1 MSASK
6 KKHPFDFKTQYGLGF
21 DPQDD
26 EIVVDFFCGGGGAG
40 TGLEMGL
47 GRKVNVAKN
56 HSAKAIS
63 MHTINHPGAKHFT
76 TDVFD
81 GDPDT
86 ECGGKAVGW
95 FHMSPDCT
103 HHSQAAGGQP
113 RKREIRNLSWIG
125 LKWAGKKKPRVISL
139 ENVKQILQWG
149 RLIAKR
155 DKATGRVIK
164 LGGAIAAP
172 GEVVPVDQQ
181 FLIPDPKQRG
191 RTWRRFVAL
200 LEGMGYVVEWKVIKA
215 CDFGAPTSRERLFM
229 LARCDGQPIVWP
241 EPTHAKKPAKAQKPW
256 RTAAEC
262 IDFSDLGKSIFGR
275 KKDLAPAT
283 LRRVAKG
290 MKKFVIDNAT
300 PFIVPIANWSGET
313 VQSANQPLR
322 TVNSY
327 PRGGAFSVVSPVIA
341 PATHQGSDRINDPL
355 EPLPTVTCANRG
367 ELTLISPT
375 LVQTGYGERDG
386 QEPRVPGLD
395 QPLGTVVAG
404 GVKHA
409 LTSAVLVGAGGPEY
423 SGKPTAADQ
432 PVGSLLA
439 QNHRGIAAAS
449 LVQLGN
455 GDKAGAAPRT
465 ADLHD
470 PLGTIMASG
479 GKYGVAAAHL
489 VKFRFDDAGK
499 PLDEPLPT
507 ITSGGNYQRPAGA
520 AHAMGIA
527 TAFMAQMN
535 GGFNTTAAKSLE
547 DPMTTVTN
555 TGSQQQLVTATLVTN
570 TTGHAPSD
578 IEGPVPTLTT
588 GQHHMLATAHLLHL
602 RGNCDARDSADP
614 LHTVSAGGTH
624 HGLVTAFMERQFGA
638 SVGQDLDE
646 PAPTITAG
654 GGGKS
659 SLVSFE
665 LSPEHEEGALRVA
678 AFLISYYG
686 TENMSGCDQPA
697 PTITTK
703 DRLGLVTVMVK
714 GTPYV
719 IVDIRLRMLQPAE
732 LYQAQGFP
740 TDYIITHGA
749 DGKPFTKTEQVHMC
763 GNSVS
768 PPPMAALAR
777 ANDPWRT
784 NVQHQV
790 AA

>member
-1 MSASK
+1 MSAHQ
-6 KKHPFDFKTQYGLGF
+6 KKHLFDFKTQYGLGF

-47 GRKVNVAKN
+47 GRTVSVAKN
-56 HSAKAIS
+56 HSPAAIS
-63 MHTINHPGAKHFT
+63 MHTVNHPGAKHFT

-149 RLIAKR
+149 PLVAKR
-155 DKATGRVIK
+155 CKSTGRVVK
-164 LGGAIAAP
+164 LGGGVAAQ

-181 FLIPDPKQRG
+181 FLVPDPARRG
-191 RTWRRFVAL
+191 QTWAVFVAE
-200 LEGMGYVVEWKVIKA
+200 LERLGYAVEWRVIRA

-229 LARCDGQPIVWP
+229 IARCDGQPIVWP
-241 EPTHAKKPAKAQKPW
+241 EPTHAKRPAKGQKPW
-256 RTAAEC
+256 KTAAEC
-262 IDFSDLGKSIFGR
+262 IDFTDLGKSIFGR

-290 MKKFVIDNAT
+290 MKKFVIDNPA

-313 VQSANQPLR
+313 VQPANEPLR
-322 TVNSY
+322 TVTSY
-327 PRGGAFSVVSPVIA
+327 PKGGAFSVVSPVIA

-355 EPLPTVTCANRG
+355 EPLPTITCANRG

-375 LVQTGYGERDG
+375 LIQSGYGEREG
-386 QEPRVPGLD
+386 QQPRVPGID

-409 LTSAVLVGAGGPEY
+409 L
-423 SGKPTAADQ
+423 
-432 PVGSLLA
+432 
-439 QNHRGIAAAS
+439 
-449 LVQLGN
+449 
-455 GDKAGAAPRT
+455 
-465 ADLHD
+465 
-470 PLGTIMASG
+470 
-479 GKYGVAAAHL
+479 AAAHL
-489 VKFRFDDAGK
+489 VKFRFNDAGK
-499 PLDEPLPT
+499 ALDEPLPT

-520 AHAMGIA
+520 AHAMGVS
-527 TAFMAQMN
+527 TVFMAQMN
-535 GGFNTTAAKSLE
+535 GGFNTTHAKGVDE
-547 DPMTTVTN
+547 PMTTVTN
-555 TGSQQQLVTATLVTN
+555 TGSQQQLVAANLV
-570 TTGHAPSD
+570 
-578 IEGPVPTLTT
+578 
-588 GQHHMLATAHLLHL
+588 HL
-602 RGNCDARDSADP
+602 RGNCDARDVSDP
-614 LHTVSAGGTH
+614 LHTISAGGQH

-638 SVGQDLDE
+638 SVGQPLDE
-646 PAPTITAG
+646 PAPTVTAG

-659 SLVSFE
+659 SVVSLR

-686 TENMSGCDQPA
+686 TENVSGAGEPA

-703 DRLGLVTVMVK
+703 DRLALVTVMVK

-719 IVDIRLRMLQPAE
+719 IVDICLRMLKPSE
-732 LYQAQGFP
+732 LYKAQGFP
-740 TDYIITHGA
+740 A
-749 DGKPFTKTEQVHMC
+749 D
-763 GNSVS
+763 
-768 PPPMAALAR
+768 
-777 ANDPWRT
+777 
-784 NVQHQV
+784 
-790 AA
+790 

>member
-1 MSASK
+1 MSAQQ
-6 KKHPFDFKTQYGLGF
+6 KKHPLDFKTQYGLGF
-21 DPQDD
+21 TPQDD

-47 GRKVNVAKN
+47 GRTVNVAKN
-56 HSAKAIS
+56 HSPQAIS
-63 MHTINHPGAKHFT
+63 MHTVNHPGAKHYT
-76 TDVFD
+76 TDVFE

-125 LKWAGKKKPRVISL
+125 LKWGGKKRPRVISL

-155 DKATGRVIK
+155 DKATGRVVK
-164 LGGAIAAP
+164 LDGTIATP
-172 GEVVPVDQQ
+172 GEVVPVGQQ

-229 LARCDGQPIVWP
+229 IARCDGQPIAWP
-241 EPTHAKKPAKAQKPW
+241 EPTHAKNPAKGQQKW
-256 RTAAEC
+256 KTAADC

-290 MKKFVIDNAT
+290 MKKFVIDSAA

-313 VQSANQPLR
+313 VQSADEPLR
-322 TVNSY
+322 TVTSY
-327 PRGGAFSVVSPVIA
+327 PKGGAFSVVSPVIA

-355 EPLPTVTCANRG
+355 DPLPTVTCANRG
-367 ELTLISPT
+367 ELTLISP
-375 LVQTGYGERDG
+375 LM
-386 QEPRVPGLD
+386 
-395 QPLGTVVAG
+395 
-404 GVKHA
+404 
-409 LTSAVLVGAGGPEY
+409 VGAGGPEY
-423 SGKPTAADQ
+423 SGKPVGMDQ
-432 PVGSLLA
+432 PVGTLMT
-439 QNHRGIAAAS
+439 QNHRAI
-449 LVQLGN
+449 
-455 GDKAGAAPRT
+455 
-465 ADLHD
+465 
-470 PLGTIMASG
+470 
-479 GKYGVAAAHL
+479 AAAHL

-499 PLDEPLPT
+499 ALDEPLPT

-520 AHAMGIA
+520 AHAMGIS
-527 TAFMAQMN
+527 TVFMAQMN
-535 GGFNTTAAKSLE
+535 GGFNTTDAKSIE

-555 TGSQQQLVTATLVTN
+555 TGSQQQLVAANLV
-570 TTGHAPSD
+570 
-578 IEGPVPTLTT
+578 
-588 GQHHMLATAHLLHL
+588 HL
-602 RGNCDARDSADP
+602 RGNCDARDVNGP
-614 LHTVSAGGTH
+614 LHTISAGGQH
-624 HGLVTAFMERQFGA
+624 HGLASAFMERAFGG
-638 SVGQDLDE
+638 SVGQGLED

-659 SLVSFE
+659 SLVSLT
-665 LSPEHEEGALRVA
+665 LSPEHEAGALRVA

-686 TENMSGCDQPA
+686 TENISACDSPA

-703 DRLGLVTVMVK
+703 DRLAMVTVMVK

-719 IVDIRLRMLQPAE
+719 IVDICLRMLKPSE
-732 LYQAQGFP
+732 LYKAQGFP
-740 TDYIITHGA
+740 ADYIISHGA
-749 DGKPFTKTEQVHMC
+749 DGKPFTKTQQVHMC

-784 NVQHQV
+784 EQRQAR

>member
-1 MSASK
+1 MSARQ

-21 DPQDD
+21 NPQDD

-47 GRKVNVAKN
+47 GRTVNVAKN
-56 HSAKAIS
+56 HSPQAIS
-63 MHTINHPGAKHFT
+63 MHTVNHPGAKHFT
-76 TDVFD
+76 TDVFE
-81 GDPDT
+81 GDPDS

-125 LKWAGKKKPRVISL
+125 LKWAGMKRPRVISL

-155 DKATGRVIK
+155 DKATGRVVK
-164 LGGAIAAP
+164 LGGDVAAP
-172 GEVVPVDQQ
+172 GEVVPVGQQ

-200 LEGMGYVVEWKVIKA
+200 LEGMGYVVEWKVIRA

-229 LARCDGQPIVWP
+229 IARCDGQPIVWP
-241 EPTHAKKPAKAQKPW
+241 EPTHAKNPTKGQQKW
-256 RTAAEC
+256 KTAADC

-290 MKKFVIDNAT
+290 MKKFVIDSAS

-313 VQSANQPLR
+313 VQSADEPLR
-322 TVNSY
+322 TVTSY
-327 PRGGAFSVVSPVIA
+327 PKGGAFSVVSPIIA

-355 EPLPTVTCANRG
+355 DPLPTVTCANRG
-367 ELTLISPT
+367 ELTLISP
-375 LVQTGYGERDG
+375 LM
-386 QEPRVPGLD
+386 
-395 QPLGTVVAG
+395 
-404 GVKHA
+404 
-409 LTSAVLVGAGGPEY
+409 VGAGGPEY
-423 SGKPTAADQ
+423 SGKPVGMDQ
-432 PVGSLLA
+432 PMGTLMT
-439 QNHRGIAAAS
+439 QNHRALTAACI
-449 LVQLGN
+449 VQ
-455 GDKAGAAPRT
+455 AGHGEGSGANKRRSHGVNDICGPI
-465 ADLHD
+465 
-470 PLGTIMASG
+470 GTVTASG
-479 GKYGVAAAHL
+479 GGQSVSAAVMIQA
-489 VKFRFDDAGK
+489 
-499 PLDEPLPT
+499 
-507 ITSGGNYQRPAGA
+507 
-520 AHAMGIA
+520 
-527 TAFMAQMN
+527 N
-535 GGFNTTAAKSLE
+535 GGFNTTHAKGIQE
-547 DPMTTVTN
+547 PMTTVTN
-555 TGSQQQLVTATLVTN
+555 TGSQQQLAVANLV
-570 TTGHAPSD
+570 
-578 IEGPVPTLTT
+578 
-588 GQHHMLATAHLLHL
+588 HL
-602 RGNCDARDSADP
+602 RGNCDARDVKDP
-614 LHTVSAGGTH
+614 LHTVSAGGQH
-624 HGLVTAFMERQFGA
+624 HGLVSAFMERAFGC
-638 SVGQDLDE
+638 SVGQGLED

-659 SLVSFE
+659 SLVSLT
-665 LSPEHEEGALRVA
+665 LSPEHEAGALRVA

-686 TENMSGCDQPA
+686 TENISACDSPT

-703 DRLGLVTVMVK
+703 DRLAMVTVMVK

-719 IVDIRLRMLQPAE
+719 IVDIYLRMLKPSE
-732 LYQAQGFP
+732 LYKAQGFP
-740 TDYIITHGA
+740 ADYIISHGA
-749 DGKPFTKTEQVHMC
+749 DGKPFTKTQQVHMC

-784 NVQHQV
+784 EQRQAH

>member
-1 MSASK
+1 MPKSP

-21 DPQDD
+21 NPQDD

-56 HSAKAIS
+56 HSPKAIS
-63 MHTINHPGAKHFT
+63 MHTVNHPGAKHFT
-76 TDVFD
+76 TDVFE
-81 GDPDT
+81 GEPDT

-125 LKWAGKKKPRVISL
+125 LKWGGKKKPRVISL

-149 RLIAKR
+149 PLIAKR
-155 DKATGRVIK
+155 DKATGRAIK
-164 LGGAIAAP
+164 LVTVLNAKGKEVIEKVVAAP
-172 GEVVPVDQQ
+172 GEVVPVGQQ
-181 FLIPDPKQRG
+181 FLVPDPKRRG
-191 RTWRRFVAL
+191 ATWKRFVQL
-200 LEGMGYVVEWKVIKA
+200 LEGMGYAVEWRVIKA

-229 LARCDGQPIVWP
+229 IARCDGQPIVWP
-241 EPTHAKKPAKAQKPW
+241 EPTHAKKPSKGQQKY

-275 KKDLAPAT
+275 KDELAEAT
-283 LRRVAKG
+283 KRRIAKG
-290 MKKFVIDNAT
+290 MKKFVIDNPA
-300 PFIVPIANWSGET
+300 PFIVPIANWSTET
-313 VQSANQPLR
+313 VQSMEEPLR
-322 TVNSY
+322 TVTSY
-327 PRGGAFSVVSPVIA
+327 PKGGSFSVVSPVIA
-341 PATHQGSDRINDPL
+341 PATHQGSDRVNDPL
-355 EPLPTVTCANRG
+355 EPLPTITCANRG
-367 ELTLISPT
+367 ELTLISP
-375 LVQTGYGERDG
+375 VM
-386 QEPRVPGLD
+386 
-395 QPLGTVVAG
+395 
-404 GVKHA
+404 
-409 LTSAVLVGAGGPEY
+409 VGAGGPEY
-423 SGKPTAADQ
+423 SGKPKPADQ
-432 PVGSLLA
+432 PAGTMMT
-439 QNHRGIAAAS
+439 QNHRA
-449 LVQLGN
+449 L
-455 GDKAGAAPRT
+455 
-465 ADLHD
+465 
-470 PLGTIMASG
+470 
-479 GKYGVAAAHL
+479 AAAHL
-489 VKFRFDDAGK
+489 VKFRFNDEGK
-499 PLDEPLPT
+499 ALDEPLPT

-535 GGFNTTAAKSLE
+535 GGFNATDARSLN

-555 TGSQQQLVTATLVTN
+555 TGSQQQLVTA
-570 TTGHAPSD
+570 S
-578 IEGPVPTLTT
+578 
-588 GQHHMLATAHLLHL
+588 LLHL
-602 RGNCDARDSADP
+602 RGNCDARAADEP

-624 HGLVTAFMERQFGA
+624 HGLMTAFMERQFGA
-638 SVGQDLDE
+638 SVGQALTG

-686 TENMSGCDQPA
+686 TDNMGGCDQPA

-703 DRLGLVTVMVK
+703 DRLGLVTVMVR

-732 LYQAQGFP
+732 LYRAQGFP
-740 TDYIITHGA
+740 PDYIITHGA

-777 ANDPWRT
+777 ANDPWRAAER
-784 NVQHQV
+784 QAV

>member
-1 MSASK
+1 MPAQQ

-21 DPQDD
+21 NPQDD

-47 GRKVNVAKN
+47 GRTVNVAKN
-56 HSAKAIS
+56 HSPQAIS
-63 MHTINHPGAKHFT
+63 MHTVNHPGARHFT
-76 TDVFD
+76 TDVFE

-86 ECGGKAVGW
+86 ECGGRAVGW

-125 LKWAGKKKPRVISL
+125 LKWAGMKRPRVISL

-155 DKATGRVIK
+155 DKATGRVVK
-164 LGGAIAAP
+164 LGGEIAAP
-172 GEVVPVDQQ
+172 GEVVPVGQQ

-200 LEGMGYVVEWKVIKA
+200 LEDMGYVVEWKVIKA

-229 LARCDGQPIVWP
+229 IARCDGLPIVWP
-241 EPTHAKKPAKAQKPW
+241 EPTHAKNPAKGQQKW
-256 RTAAEC
+256 KAAADC
-262 IDFSDLGKSIFGR
+262 IDFTDLGKSIFGR

-290 MKKFVIDNAT
+290 MKKFVIDSTA

-313 VQSANQPLR
+313 VQSADEPLR
-322 TVNSY
+322 TITSY
-327 PRGGAFSVVSPVIA
+327 PKGGAFSVVSPIIA

-375 LVQTGYGERDG
+375 LIQSGYGERPS

-409 LTSAVLVGAGGPEY
+409 L
-423 SGKPTAADQ
+423 
-432 PVGSLLA
+432 
-439 QNHRGIAAAS
+439 
-449 LVQLGN
+449 
-455 GDKAGAAPRT
+455 
-465 ADLHD
+465 
-470 PLGTIMASG
+470 
-479 GKYGVAAAHL
+479 AAAHL
-489 VKFRFDDAGK
+489 VKFRFNDAGK
-499 PLDEPLPT
+499 ALDEPLPT

-520 AHAMGIA
+520 AHAMGIS
-527 TAFMAQMN
+527 TVFMAQMN
-535 GGFNTTAAKSLE
+535 GGFNTTDAKSIE

-555 TGSQQQLVTATLVTN
+555 TGSQQQLVAANLV
-570 TTGHAPSD
+570 
-578 IEGPVPTLTT
+578 
-588 GQHHMLATAHLLHL
+588 HM
-602 RGNCDARDSADP
+602 RGNCDARDVNDP
-614 LHTVSAGGTH
+614 LHTVSAGGQH
-624 HGLVTAFMERQFGA
+624 HGLVSAFMERAFGG
-638 SVGQDLDE
+638 SVGQGLDD

-659 SLVSFE
+659 SLVSLT
-665 LSPEHEEGALRVA
+665 LSPAHEAGALRAA

-686 TENMSGCDQPA
+686 TENVSACDAPA

-703 DRLGLVTVMVK
+703 DRLALVTVMVQ

-719 IVDIRLRMLQPAE
+719 IVDICLRMLKPAE
-732 LYQAQGFP
+732 LYKAQGFP
-740 TDYIITHGA
+740 ADYHITHGA
-749 DGKPFTKTEQVHMC
+749 DGKPFTVTQQVHMC

-777 ANDPWRT
+777 ANDPWRAEER
-784 NVQHQV
+784 QAR

>member
-1 MSASK
+1 MSAHH
-6 KKHPFDFKTQYGLGF
+6 KKHLFDFKTQYGLGF

-47 GRKVNVAKN
+47 GRKVSVAKN

-76 TDVFD
+76 TDVFE

-125 LKWAGKKKPRVISL
+125 LKWGGKKKPRVISL

-149 RLIAKR
+149 PLIAKR
-155 DKATGRVIK
+155 DQESGRAIK
-164 LGGAIAAP
+164 LVTVLNAKGKEVIEKVVAAP
-172 GEVVPVDQQ
+172 GEVVPVSQQ
-181 FLIPDPKQRG
+181 FLVPDPKRRG
-191 RTWRRFVAL
+191 TTWRRFVHL
-200 LEGMGYVVEWKVIKA
+200 LEGMGYAVEWRVIKA

-229 LARCDGQPIVWP
+229 IARRDGQPIVWP
-241 EPTHAKKPAKAQKPW
+241 EPTHAKKPAKGQQKY

-275 KKDLAPAT
+275 KEELADAT
-283 LRRVAKG
+283 KRRIAKG
-290 MKKFVIDNAT
+290 MKKFVIDNPA
-300 PFIVPIANWSGET
+300 PFIVPIANWSTET
-313 VQSANQPLR
+313 VQSMDEPLR
-322 TVNSY
+322 TVTSY
-327 PRGGAFSVVSPVIA
+327 PKGGSFSVVSPVIA
-341 PATHQGSDRINDPL
+341 PATDQGSARINNPL

-375 LVQTGYGERDG
+375 LVQTGYGEREG
-386 QEPRVPGLD
+386 QQPRTQDMD

-409 LTSAVLVGAGGPEY
+409 L
-423 SGKPTAADQ
+423 
-432 PVGSLLA
+432 
-439 QNHRGIAAAS
+439 
-449 LVQLGN
+449 
-455 GDKAGAAPRT
+455 
-465 ADLHD
+465 
-470 PLGTIMASG
+470 
-479 GKYGVAAAHL
+479 AAAHL
-489 VKFRFDDAGK
+489 VKFRFNDEGK
-499 PLDEPLPT
+499 ALDEPLPT

-520 AHAMGIA
+520 AHAMGMA

-535 GGFNTTAAKSLE
+535 GGFNTTDAKSLD

-555 TGSQQQLVTATLVTN
+555 TGSQQQLVTA
-570 TTGHAPSD
+570 S
-578 IEGPVPTLTT
+578 
-588 GQHHMLATAHLLHL
+588 LLHL
-602 RGNCDARDSADP
+602 RGNCDARAVDGP

-624 HGLVTAFMERQFGA
+624 HGLMTAFMERQFGA
-638 SVGQDLDE
+638 SVGQALTD
-646 PAPTITAG
+646 PSPTITAG

-686 TENMSGCDQPA
+686 TENMSTCDQPA

-732 LYQAQGFP
+732 LYRAQGFP
-740 TDYIITHGA
+740 PDYIITHGA

-777 ANDPWRT
+777 ANDPWRAA
-784 NVQHQV
+784 QRQAV

>member
-1 MSASK
+1 MSAQQ

-21 DPQDD
+21 NPQDD

-47 GRKVNVAKN
+47 GRTVNVAKN
-56 HSAKAIS
+56 HSPQAIS
-63 MHTINHPGAKHFT
+63 MHTVNHPGAQHFT
-76 TDVFD
+76 TDVFE

-86 ECGGKAVGW
+86 ECAGKAVGW

-125 LKWAGKKKPRVISL
+125 LKWAGMKRPRVISL

-155 DKATGRVIK
+155 DKATGRVVK
-164 LGGAIAAP
+164 LDGNIAAP
-172 GEVVPVDQQ
+172 GEVVPVGQQ

-200 LEGMGYVVEWKVIKA
+200 LEGMGYFVEWKVIKA

-229 LARCDGQPIVWP
+229 IARCDGQPIVWP
-241 EPTHAKKPAKAQKPW
+241 EPTHAKNPAKGQKKW
-256 RTAAEC
+256 KTAADC

-290 MKKFVIDNAT
+290 MKKFVIDSAA

-313 VQSANQPLR
+313 VQSADEPLR
-322 TVNSY
+322 TVTSY
-327 PRGGAFSVVSPVIA
+327 PKGGAFSVVSPIIA

-355 EPLPTVTCANRG
+355 DPLPTVTCANRG

-375 LVQTGYGERDG
+375 LIQSGYGERPG

-409 LTSAVLVGAGGPEY
+409 LTSSILVGAGGPVY
-423 SGKPTAADQ
+423 AGHPVTADQ
-432 PVGSLLA
+432 PVGTLMTRS
-439 QNHRGIAAAS
+439 HRA
-449 LVQLGN
+449 V
-455 GDKAGAAPRT
+455 
-465 ADLHD
+465 
-470 PLGTIMASG
+470 
-479 GKYGVAAAHL
+479 
-489 VKFRFDDAGK
+489 
-499 PLDEPLPT
+499 
-507 ITSGGNYQRPAGA
+507 
-520 AHAMGIA
+520 A

-535 GGFNTTAAKSLE
+535 GGFNTTVAKDIRDL
-547 DPMTTVTN
+547 MTTVTN
-555 TGSQQQLVTATLVTN
+555 TGSQQQLVAAILV
-570 TTGHAPSD
+570 
-578 IEGPVPTLTT
+578 
-588 GQHHMLATAHLLHL
+588 HL
-602 RGNCDARDSADP
+602 RGNCDARNVNDP
-614 LHTVSAGGTH
+614 LHTISAGGQH
-624 HGLVTAFMERQFGA
+624 HGLASAFMERAFGG
-638 SVGQDLDE
+638 SVGQGLDD

-659 SLVSFE
+659 SLVSLT
-665 LSPEHEEGALRVA
+665 LSPEHEAGALRVA

-686 TENMSGCDQPA
+686 TENISACDSPA

-703 DRLGLVTVMVK
+703 DRLAMVTVMVK

-719 IVDIRLRMLQPAE
+719 IVDICLRMLKPTE
-732 LYQAQGFP
+732 LYKAQGFP
-740 TDYIITHGA
+740 ADYIITHGA
-749 DGKPFTKTEQVHMC
+749 DGKPFTKTQQVHMC

-777 ANDPWRT
+777 ANDPWR
-784 NVQHQV
+784 NEQRQAV

>member
-1 MSASK
+1 MSAHQ

-47 GRKVNVAKN
+47 GRKVSVAKN

-76 TDVFD
+76 TDVFE

-125 LKWAGKKKPRVISL
+125 LKWGGKKKPRVISL

-149 RLIAKR
+149 PLIAKR
-155 DKATGRVIK
+155 DKATGRAIK
-164 LGGAIAAP
+164 LVTVLNAKGKEVIEKVVAEP
-172 GEVVPVDQQ
+172 GEVVPVGQQ
-181 FLIPDPKQRG
+181 FLVPDPKRRG
-191 RTWRRFVAL
+191 TTWRRFVQL
-200 LEGMGYVVEWKVIKA
+200 LEGMGYAVEWRVIKA

-229 LARCDGQPIVWP
+229 IARCDGQPIVWP
-241 EPTHAKKPAKAQKPW
+241 EPTHAKKPGKGQQKY

-275 KKDLAPAT
+275 KDELADAT
-283 LRRVAKG
+283 KRRIAKG
-290 MKKFVIDNAT
+290 MKKFVIDNPA
-300 PFIVPIANWSGET
+300 PFIVPIANWSTET
-313 VQSANQPLR
+313 VQSLDEPLR
-322 TVNSY
+322 TVTSY
-327 PRGGAFSVVSPVIA
+327 PKGGSFSVVSPVIA

-355 EPLPTVTCANRG
+355 QPLPTVTCANRG

-375 LVQTGYGERDG
+375 LVQTGYGEREG
-386 QEPRVPGLD
+386 QQPRTQDLD

-409 LTSAVLVGAGGPEY
+409 L
-423 SGKPTAADQ
+423 
-432 PVGSLLA
+432 
-439 QNHRGIAAAS
+439 
-449 LVQLGN
+449 
-455 GDKAGAAPRT
+455 
-465 ADLHD
+465 
-470 PLGTIMASG
+470 
-479 GKYGVAAAHL
+479 AAAHL
-489 VKFRFDDAGK
+489 VKFRFDDEGK
-499 PLDEPLPT
+499 ALDEPLPT

-535 GGFNTTAAKSLE
+535 GGFNTTDAKSLN

-555 TGSQQQLVTATLVTN
+555 TGSQQQLVTA
-570 TTGHAPSD
+570 S
-578 IEGPVPTLTT
+578 
-588 GQHHMLATAHLLHL
+588 LLHL
-602 RGNCDARDSADP
+602 RGNCDARAADDP

-624 HGLVTAFMERQFGA
+624 HGLMTAFMERQFGA
-638 SVGQDLDE
+638 SVGQALTD
-646 PAPTITAG
+646 PSPTITAG

-686 TENMSGCDQPA
+686 TENMSTCDQPA

-732 LYQAQGFP
+732 LYRAQGFP
-740 TDYIITHGA
+740 PDYIITHGA

-777 ANDPWRT
+777 ANDPWR
-784 NVQHQV
+784 VAQRQAV

>member
-1 MSASK
+1 MSAQQ

-21 DPQDD
+21 NPQDD

-47 GRKVNVAKN
+47 GRTVNVAKN
-56 HSAKAIS
+56 HSPQAIS
-63 MHTINHPGAKHFT
+63 MHTVNHPGAKHFT
-76 TDVFD
+76 TDVFE

-125 LKWAGKKKPRVISL
+125 LKWGGKKRPRVISL

-155 DKATGRVIK
+155 DKATGRVVK
-164 LGGAIAAP
+164 LDGTIAAP
-172 GEVVPVDQQ
+172 GEVVPVGQQ

-229 LARCDGQPIVWP
+229 IARCDGQPIVWP
-241 EPTHAKKPAKAQKPW
+241 EPTHAKNPAKGQQKW
-256 RTAAEC
+256 KTAADC

-290 MKKFVIDNAT
+290 MKKFVIDSAA
-300 PFIVPIANWSGET
+300 PFIVPIANWSGEA
-313 VQSANQPLR
+313 VQSADEPLR
-322 TVNSY
+322 TVTSY
-327 PRGGAFSVVSPVIA
+327 PKGGAFSVVSPVIA

-375 LVQTGYGERDG
+375 LIQSGYGERPG
-386 QEPRVPGLD
+386 QGPRVPGLD

-409 LTSAVLVGAGGPEY
+409 LTSSILVGAGGPVY
-423 SGKPTAADQ
+423 AGHPVTADQ
-432 PVGSLLA
+432 PVGTLMTRS
-439 QNHRGIAAAS
+439 HRA
-449 LVQLGN
+449 V
-455 GDKAGAAPRT
+455 
-465 ADLHD
+465 
-470 PLGTIMASG
+470 
-479 GKYGVAAAHL
+479 
-489 VKFRFDDAGK
+489 
-499 PLDEPLPT
+499 
-507 ITSGGNYQRPAGA
+507 
-520 AHAMGIA
+520 A

-535 GGFNTTAAKSLE
+535 GGFNTTDAKSIE

-570 TTGHAPSD
+570 TTGHAPTALD
-578 IEGPVPTLTT
+578 YPVPTVTT
-588 GQHHMLATAHLLHL
+588 GQHHALATAHLVHL
-602 RGNCDARDSADP
+602 RGNCDARDANDP
-614 LHTVSAGGTH
+614 LHTISAGGQH
-624 HGLVTAFMERQFGA
+624 HGLVSAFMERAFGG
-638 SVGQDLDE
+638 SVGQGLED

-659 SLVSFE
+659 SLVSLT
-665 LSPEHEEGALRVA
+665 LSPEHEAGALRVA

-686 TENMSGCDQPA
+686 TENISACDSPA

-703 DRLGLVTVMVK
+703 DRLAMVTVMVK

-719 IVDIRLRMLQPAE
+719 IVDICLRMLKPAE
-732 LYQAQGFP
+732 LYKAQGFP
-740 TDYIITHGA
+740 ADYIISHGA
-749 DGKPFTKTEQVHMC
+749 DGKTFTKTQQVHMC

-784 NVQHQV
+784 EQRQAR

>member
-1 MSASK
+1 MSAHQ

-47 GRKVNVAKN
+47 GRKVSVAKN

-63 MHTINHPGAKHFT
+63 MHTVNHPGAKHFT
-76 TDVFD
+76 TDVFE

-125 LKWAGKKKPRVISL
+125 LKWGGKKKPRVISL

-149 RLIAKR
+149 PLIAKR
-155 DKATGRVIK
+155 DKETGRAIK
-164 LGGAIAAP
+164 LVTVLNAKGKEVIEKVVAAP
-172 GEVVPVDQQ
+172 GEVVPVGQQ
-181 FLIPDPKQRG
+181 FLVPDPKRRG
-191 RTWRRFVAL
+191 TTWRRFVQL
-200 LEGMGYVVEWKVIKA
+200 LEGMGYAVEWRVIKA

-229 LARCDGQPIVWP
+229 IARCDGQPIVWP
-241 EPTHAKKPAKAQKPW
+241 ESTHAKKPGKGQQKY

-275 KKDLAPAT
+275 KDELADAT
-283 LRRVAKG
+283 KRRIAKG
-290 MKKFVIDNAT
+290 MKKFVIDNPA
-300 PFIVPIANWSGET
+300 PFIVPIANWSTET
-313 VQSANQPLR
+313 VQSMDESLR
-322 TVNSY
+322 TVTSY
-327 PRGGAFSVVSPVIA
+327 PKGGSFSVVSPVIA

-355 EPLPTVTCANRG
+355 EPLPTITCANRG
-367 ELTLISPT
+367 ELTLISP
-375 LVQTGYGERDG
+375 VM
-386 QEPRVPGLD
+386 V
-395 QPLGTVVAG
+395 GT
-404 GVKHA
+404 
-409 LTSAVLVGAGGPEY
+409 GGPEY
-423 SGKPTAADQ
+423 SGKPTTADQ
-432 PVGSLLA
+432 PAGTLMT
-439 QNHRGIAAAS
+439 QNHRA
-449 LVQLGN
+449 
-455 GDKAGAAPRT
+455 
-465 ADLHD
+465 
-470 PLGTIMASG
+470 M
-479 GKYGVAAAHL
+479 AAAHL

-499 PLDEPLPT
+499 ALDEPLPT

-535 GGFNTTAAKSLE
+535 GGFNTTDAKSLN

-555 TGSQQQLVTATLVTN
+555 TGSQQQLVTA
-570 TTGHAPSD
+570 S
-578 IEGPVPTLTT
+578 
-588 GQHHMLATAHLLHL
+588 LLHL
-602 RGNCDARDSADP
+602 RGNCDARAADEP

-624 HGLVTAFMERQFGA
+624 HGLMTAFMERQFGA
-638 SVGQDLDE
+638 SVGQVLTD
-646 PAPTITAG
+646 PSPTITAG

-686 TENMSGCDQPA
+686 TENMSTCEQPA

-732 LYQAQGFP
+732 LYRAQGFP
-740 TDYIITHGA
+740 PDYIITHGA

-777 ANDPWRT
+777 ANDPWRGT
-784 NVQHQV
+784 QRQAV

>member
-1 MSASK
+1 MTSLKRAPS
-6 KKHPFDFKTQYGLGF
+6 DFKTQYSLGF
-21 DPQDD
+21 NAQDD

-47 GRKVNVAKN
+47 GRNVSVAKN
-56 HSAKAIS
+56 HSAAAIS

-86 ECGGKAVGW
+86 ECDGKAVGW

-125 LKWAGKKKPRVISL
+125 LKWAGKKRPRVISL

-149 RLIAKR
+149 PLVAKR
-155 DKATGRVIK
+155 CKSTGRVVK
-164 LGGAIAAP
+164 LGGGIAAP

-181 FLIPDPKQRG
+181 FLIPNPARRG
-191 RTWRRFVAL
+191 QTWAMFVAE
-200 LEGMGYVVEWKVIKA
+200 LERLGYAVEWRVIRA

-229 LARCDGQPIVWP
+229 IARCDGQPIVWP
-241 EPTHAKKPAKAQKPW
+241 EPTHAKHPAKGQKPW
-256 RTAAEC
+256 KTAAEC

-275 KKDLAPAT
+275 KKDLASAT

-290 MKKFVIDNAT
+290 MKKFVIDNPA
-300 PFIVPIANWSGET
+300 PFIVPIANWSVGN
-313 VQSANQPLR
+313 VQPSTEPLR
-322 TVNSY
+322 TVTSY
-327 PRGGAFSVVSPVIA
+327 PKGGAFSVVSPVIA
-341 PATHQGSDRINDPL
+341 PATHQGSDRINDPQ

-375 LVQTGYGERDG
+375 LIQCGYGEREG
-386 QEPRVPGLD
+386 QEPRVLGID

-409 LTSAVLVGAGGPEY
+409 LTSSVLVGAGGPVY
-423 SGKPTAADQ
+423 AGH
-432 PVGSLLA
+432 PVTVN
-439 QNHRGIAAAS
+439 Q
-449 LVQLGN
+449 
-455 GDKAGAAPRT
+455 
-465 ADLHD
+465 
-470 PLGTIMASG
+470 
-479 GKYGVAAAHL
+479 
-489 VKFRFDDAGK
+489 
-499 PLDEPLPT
+499 
-507 ITSGGNYQRPAGA
+507 PAGTPMTRSHRA
-520 AHAMGIA
+520 VA

-535 GGFNTTAAKSLE
+535 GGFNATDAKSIE

-555 TGSQQQLVTATLVTN
+555 TGSQQQLVAANLV
-570 TTGHAPSD
+570 
-578 IEGPVPTLTT
+578 
-588 GQHHMLATAHLLHL
+588 HL
-602 RGNCDARDSADP
+602 RGNCDARDVNDP
-614 LHTVSAGGTH
+614 LHTVSAGGQH

-638 SVGQDLDE
+638 SVGQPLEE
-646 PAPTITAG
+646 PAPTVTAG

-659 SLVSFE
+659 SVVSLR
-665 LSPEHEEGALRVA
+665 LSPEHEAGALRVA

-686 TENMSGCDQPA
+686 TENVSGAGEPA

-703 DRLGLVTVMVK
+703 DRLALVTVMVK

-719 IVDIRLRMLQPAE
+719 IVDICLRMLKPSE
-732 LYQAQGFP
+732 LYKAQGFP
-740 TDYIITHGA
+740 ANYVITHGA
-749 DGKPFTKTEQVHMC
+749 DGKPFTKTQQVHMC

-768 PPPMAALAR
+768 PPPMAALAK
-777 ANDPWRT
+777 ANDPWR
-784 NVQHQV
+784 QIELCKE

>member
-1 MSASK
+1 MSAHQ

-21 DPQDD
+21 NPQDD

-47 GRKVNVAKN
+47 GRTVNVAKN
-56 HSAKAIS
+56 HSAAAIS
-63 MHTINHPGAKHFT
+63 MHTVNHPGAKHFT

-125 LKWAGKKKPRVISL
+125 LKWAGKKQPRVISL

-149 RLIAKR
+149 PLVAKR
-155 DKATGRVIK
+155 CKATGRVVK
-164 LGGAIAAP
+164 LGGVIAAP

-181 FLIPDPKQRG
+181 FLVPDPKRRG
-191 RTWRRFVAL
+191 QTWAVFVAE
-200 LEGMGYVVEWKVIKA
+200 LERLGYAVEWRVIRA

-229 LARCDGQPIVWP
+229 IARCDGQPIVWP
-241 EPTHAKKPAKAQKPW
+241 EPTHAKHPAKGQKPW
-256 RTAAEC
+256 KTAAEC
-262 IDFSDLGKSIFGR
+262 IDFTDLGKSIFGR

-290 MKKFVIDNAT
+290 MKKFVIDNPA

-313 VQSANQPLR
+313 VQSANEPLR
-322 TVNSY
+322 TVTSY
-327 PRGGAFSVVSPVIA
+327 PKGGAFSVVSPVM
-341 PATHQGSDRINDPL
+341 
-355 EPLPTVTCANRG
+355 
-367 ELTLISPT
+367 
-375 LVQTGYGERDG
+375 
-386 QEPRVPGLD
+386 
-395 QPLGTVVAG
+395 
-404 GVKHA
+404 
-409 LTSAVLVGAGGPEY
+409 VGAGGPEY
-423 SGKPTAADQ
+423 SAEQ
-432 PVGSLLA
+432 PVGTLLA
-439 QNHRGIAAAS
+439 QSHRGVAAAS

-455 GDKAGAAPRT
+455 GDKPGAAPRS
-465 ADLHD
+465 ADMHD

-479 GKYGVAAAHL
+479 GKYAIAAAHL

-499 PLDEPLPT
+499 VLDEPLPT
-507 ITSGGNYQRPAGA
+507 ITSVGNYQRPAGA
-520 AHAMGIA
+520 AHAMGVS
-527 TAFMAQMN
+527 TVFMAQMN
-535 GGFNTTAAKSLE
+535 GGFNTTHAKGADE
-547 DPMTTVTN
+547 PMTTVTN
-555 TGSQQQLVTATLVTN
+555 TGSQQQLVAANLV
-570 TTGHAPSD
+570 
-578 IEGPVPTLTT
+578 
-588 GQHHMLATAHLLHL
+588 HL
-602 RGNCDARDSADP
+602 RGNCDARNLISP
-614 LHTVSAGGTH
+614 LHTISAGGQH
-624 HGLVTAFMERQFGA
+624 HGMVTAFMERQFGA
-638 SVGQDLDE
+638 SVGQALDE
-646 PAPTITAG
+646 PAPTVTAG

-659 SLVSFE
+659 SVVSLT

-686 TENMSGCDQPA
+686 TENVSGAGEPA

-703 DRLGLVTVMVK
+703 DRLALVTVMVK

-719 IVDIRLRMLQPAE
+719 IVDICLRMLKPSE
-732 LYQAQGFP
+732 LYKAQGFP
-740 TDYIITHGA
+740 ADYVFTHGA
-749 DGKPFTKTEQVHMC
+749 DGKPFTKTQQVHMC

-777 ANDPWRT
+777 ANDPWR
-784 NVQHQV
+784 VALGGAV

>member
-1 MSASK
+1 MTSLK
-6 KKHPFDFKTQYGLGF
+6 KQPFDFKTQYGLGF
-21 DPQDD
+21 NAQDD

-47 GRKVNVAKN
+47 GRPVNVAKN
-56 HSAKAIS
+56 HNPNAIS
-63 MHTINHPGAKHFT
+63 MHTINHPGAVHYT
-76 TDVFD
+76 TDVFE

-125 LKWAGKKKPRVISL
+125 LKWAGMKRPRVISL

-155 DKATGRVIK
+155 DKATGRVVK
-164 LGGAIAAP
+164 LGGEIAAP
-172 GEVVPVDQQ
+172 GEVVPVGQQ

-200 LEGMGYVVEWKVIKA
+200 LEGMDYVVEWKVIKA

-229 LARCDGQPIVWP
+229 IARCDGQPIVWP
-241 EPTHAKKPAKAQKPW
+241 EATHAKNPAKGQQKW
-256 RTAAEC
+256 KTAADC
-262 IDFSDLGKSIFGR
+262 IDFTDLGKSIFGR

-290 MKKFVIDNAT
+290 MKKFVIDSAA

-313 VQSANQPLR
+313 VQSADEPLR
-322 TVNSY
+322 TVTSY
-327 PRGGAFSVVSPVIA
+327 PKGGAFSVVSPIIA

-355 EPLPTVTCANRG
+355 DPLPTVTCANRG

-375 LVQTGYGERDG
+375 LIQSGYGERPG

-409 LTSAVLVGAGGPEY
+409 L
-423 SGKPTAADQ
+423 
-432 PVGSLLA
+432 
-439 QNHRGIAAAS
+439 
-449 LVQLGN
+449 
-455 GDKAGAAPRT
+455 
-465 ADLHD
+465 
-470 PLGTIMASG
+470 
-479 GKYGVAAAHL
+479 AAAHL
-489 VKFRFDDAGK
+489 VKFRFNDAGK
-499 PLDEPLPT
+499 ALDEPLPT

-520 AHAMGIA
+520 AHAMGIS
-527 TAFMAQMN
+527 TVFMAQMN
-535 GGFNTTAAKSLE
+535 GGFNTTDAKSIE

-555 TGSQQQLVTATLVTN
+555 TGSQQQLVAANLV
-570 TTGHAPSD
+570 
-578 IEGPVPTLTT
+578 
-588 GQHHMLATAHLLHL
+588 HL
-602 RGNCDARDSADP
+602 RGNCDARDVNDP
-614 LHTVSAGGTH
+614 LHTISAGGQH
-624 HGLVTAFMERQFGA
+624 HGLASAFMERAFGG
-638 SVGQDLDE
+638 SVGQDLDD
-646 PAPTITAG
+646 PAPTIT
-654 GGGKS
+654 
-659 SLVSFE
+659 
-665 LSPEHEEGALRVA
+665 LSPEHEAGALRVA

-686 TENMSGCDQPA
+686 TENISACDSPA

-703 DRLGLVTVMVK
+703 DRLAMVTVMVK

-719 IVDIRLRMLQPAE
+719 IVDICLRMLKPAE
-732 LYQAQGFP
+732 LYKAQGFP
-740 TDYIITHGA
+740 ADYIISHGA
-749 DGKPFTKTEQVHMC
+749 DGKPFTKTQQVHMC

-777 ANDPWRT
+777 ANDPWQIT
-784 NVQHQV
+784 LQQQE